1 MDTILLYNVILGLC
15 LTILAGFFWGLDGM
29 FRVGTFIFLVSA
41 SWWLIA
47 LAVMVGVQAAS

>member
-15 LTILAGFFWGLDGM
+15 LIILAGFFWGLDAM